1 MNNEFN
7 DLYTPEGQDLIKE
20 DITQANK
27 SMELGNIND
36 LPQEFSHAS
45 INPAVLGYAG
55 YKALH
60 SSTVREFV
68 GECKDSFKEKVSDT
82 YDAVKEYLKGLAED
96 IKEFSQ
102 GVYESVK
109 SYFEDTEKV
118 SDEEYSKYPKEFSET
133 REFGLERCAE
143 AAKEYFNPGVIND
156 WMNLS
161 TEQRA
166 EICYA
171 YADEVAKAFELE
183 KYGGVI
189 FEEMEPN
196 KMGFNNGDGTIHLS
210 MDILNPMTSPL
221 SVVDVITHELRHQYQ
236 SECVLGFHD
245 VPDEVRNEWAVSAMI
260 YSEDSA
266 CCYDPW
272 GYIYNPLE
280 IDSRYAG
287 ETVVREI
294 SNQMFNE
301 MLETA

>member
-7 DLYTPEGQDLIKE
+7 DLYTPEEHDLIKE
-20 DITQANK
+20 DISQASK
-27 SMELGNIND
+27 LMETGNITD
-36 LPQEFSHAS
+36 LQQEVPHAS
-45 INPAVLGYAG
+45 INPAVLGYAS

-68 GECKDSFKEKVSDT
+68 GECKESFKEKVSDT
-82 YDAVKEYLKGLAED
+82 YDTVKEYLKGLAED
-96 IKEFSQ
+96 IKEFSK

-109 SYFEDTEKV
+109 SYFEDSEKV

-133 REFGLERCAE
+133 REFGLERCAD

-183 KYGGVI
+183 NYGGVI

-196 KMGFNNGDGTIHLS
+196 KMGSNNGDGTIHLS
-210 MDILNPMTSPL
+210 IDILNPMTSPL

-294 SNQMFNE
+294 SNQMFND